1 MEFNEIWIRLIWDC
15 ETQGLCVYECT
26 HLGDFAGTQNTLAY
40 TWKIKYST
48 LLSSKRNDFSYQHYL
63 NHGCEIITYK
73 QVLMFCRINS
83 AQQRLKIW
91 EIKKKFEID
100 DVIMTLKSV
109 EILLWVP

>member
-1 MEFNEIWIRLIWDC
+1 MELNEIWIRLIWDC

-40 TWKIKYST
+40 TWKVKNST

-73 QVLMFCRINS
+73 QVLMFSRINS

-91 EIKKKFEID
+91 EIKKKFQFD